1 MENRYN
7 MLLIAILMLSV
18 KGVIAQPNKP
28 KAPLLSDI
36 VFENIPSLKSI
47 SKLNDMTAA
56 LESIDKQ
63 VQRATKKITANA
75 LNDGLLR
82 DLILPNSVPLEFPII
97 EEIETPEPCGPA
109 FEKTKKLSKTY
120 PCDENTALSISNSY
134 GRITVNTWQKNEF
147 KIDIEIRGI
156 DTNQEKADKLVN
168 SVEISTSKV
177 DNTAYF
183 KTNIDNSNWKGN
195 WLSSFWDNGEKG
207 KVDVFYTVYMPSK
220 NDIQLKTNYTNI
232 IVPNLDGN
240 VQINMN
246 YGDLNAGKLT
256 SAFNKISSNYGKI
269 KITEINKANISAN
282 YGDISIQKADVI
294 NANLNYCSVLVNMLD
309 FSGNFKMNYSG
320 KFNINH
326 LGADLSSLEVSSN
339 YSQIALNFDDLEN
352 YDFDVTVSYASF
364 KYNDADVKITSVSPS
379 DDEKGWKPTKNYK
392 GYSGKS
398 GNAKIT
404 VKSNYGSVIF
414 D

>member
-1 MENRYN
+1 MKNRYN
-7 MLLIAILMLSV
+7 ILLIAILMLSV
-18 KGVIAQPNKP
+18 EGVIAQPNKP

-63 VQRATKKITANA
+63 IQRATKKITANA
-75 LNDGLLR
+75 LNDDVLK
-82 DLILPNSVPLEFPII
+82 DFIIPNLVPLELPII

-109 FEKTKKLSKTY
+109 FEKIKKLSKTY

-147 KIDIEIRGI
+147 KVDIEIRGI
-156 DTNQEKADKLVN
+156 DTNQERADKLVN
-168 SVEISTSKV
+168 SVDISTSKV

-232 IVPNLDGN
+232 VVPNLDGN

-364 KYNDADVKITSVSPS
+364 KYNDADVKITSVYPS